1 MTPVQILLQPGG
13 YKKIVIASPLVS
25 AFCNEVR
32 CILSFL
38 TLYISFGFLSEF
50 FFLTTTISDLPQPHI
65 PALISVNRH
74 YVLQCRLQGHSGV
87 STSLFTSSTTS
98 ARTETRWIS
107 EKLIIMFK
115 SLPSIRA
122 CLFDMD
128 GLLLDTED
136 KYTQCVNTLLAKY
149 GRPPLPWSIK
159 AQLQGRPFPQSQEI
173 FHKWAQLPIA
183 QEQYALE
190 VAELQRELFP
200 SSQPLPG
207 VVELLSNLN
216 SAKVSPVAILHR
228 VPQLKN
234 PSGPRKEREDSPR
247 PRDLLT
253 PREFQA
259 QVRPPW

>member
-1 MTPVQILLQPGG
+1 MSVPVLHNYYKLHFGQIPEHIQQQSSICPPM
-13 YKKIVIASPLVS
+13 ASLKPLRRKYS
-25 AFCNEVR
+25 
-32 CILSFL
+32 
-38 TLYISFGFLSEF
+38 
-50 FFLTTTISDLPQPHI
+50 LTTPPSASFCSHLDYRIAADL
-65 PALISVNRH
+65 
-74 YVLQCRLQGHSGV
+74 
-87 STSLFTSSTTS
+87 LF
-98 ARTETRWIS
+98 
-107 EKLIIMFK
+107 

-207 VVELLSNLN
+207 VVELLANLN
-216 SAKVSPVAILHR
+216 SAKVHTHHALMPLCSHKATNHFLRSRARTRRSTSP
-228 VPQLKN
+228 
-234 PSGPRKEREDSPR
+234 SP
-247 PRDLLT
+247 
-253 PREFQA
+253 
-259 QVRPPW
+259 PPPTAPTSS